1 MNCEFFPYEQY
12 TWEEG
17 HKIVEQRKQEHEDFV
32 AVFEPTD
39 TVITLGKDTFDFQ
52 RGIKYPHPTYE
63 YDRDGGVSLHAPG
76 HTLITA
82 YVNVPRN
89 KLYHSLIRAGIEVL
103 SGVLDKPV
111 TFQMLGFGLMCDEKK
126 IAAIGLG
133 YENGRSFYGMS
144 VYFEN
149 DEALELITP
158 CSIRGVPHTSISKID
173 SSVNKEE
180 VSNLLGKKL
189 VDLIS

>member
-1 MNCEFFPYEQY
+1 MKCEFFPYEQY

-17 HKIVEQRKQEHEDFV
+17 HKIVEQRKQEHADFV

-39 TVITLGKDTFDFQ
+39 TVVTIGKDTLPLHKM
-52 RGIKYPHPTYE
+52 KYPYPTYE
-63 YDRDGGVSLHAPG
+63 YNRDGGVSLHAPG

-82 YVNVPRN
+82 YVHVPRSN
-89 KLYHSLIRAGIEVL
+89 LYLSLIKAGTQVLSEVL
-103 SGVLDKPV
+103 QRPV
-111 TFQMLGFGLMCDEKK
+111 TFQNTGFGLMCDGQK

-133 YENGRSFYGMS
+133 YENNRSFYGMS

-149 DEALELITP
+149 DESLNLITP
-158 CSIRGVPHTSISKID
+158 CSIGGVPHTSISKID
-173 SSVNKEE
+173 ASINKEE
-180 VSNLLGKKL
+180 VSNLLGRKL